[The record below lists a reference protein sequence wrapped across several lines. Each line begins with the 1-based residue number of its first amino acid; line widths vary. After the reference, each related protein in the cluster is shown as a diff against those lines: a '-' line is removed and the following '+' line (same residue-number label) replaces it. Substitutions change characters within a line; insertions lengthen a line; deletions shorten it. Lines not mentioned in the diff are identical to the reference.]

1 MENSKL
7 EETETMQEEEILKRK
22 LEEIRYCT
30 RQEQNSLKNE
40 ISGKIKLLE
49 VINMLSEGKKKS
61 VEVSKTNTE
70 DISQKEEQKI
80 YKGVKVR
87 VGFPNNYTVLENVLK
102 KIFCDK

>member
-7 EETETMQEEEILKRK
+7 EETETMQEEENLKRK
-22 LEEIRYCT
+22 FREIRYCTT

-49 VINMLSEGKKKS
+49 VINMLSEGKKS
-61 VEVSKTNTE
+61 VEALKTNTE

-80 YKGVKVR
+80 YKGVKMR
-87 VGFPNNYTVLENVLK
+87 VGFPNNYTALENVLK